1 MTYLDIDVSQ
11 RNNFQ
16 KGMLVDILENEKI
29 VRGYINKILS
39 NENQDKGI
47 KVLLQNGHTGRI
59 YGVPAKFEIEK
70 EEFKFY
76 NLFFNTCDIFTILN
90 EKNVFLLDCNGKKCA
105 YLYSSKDKAINSI
118 KNTPLEK
125 KPYSI
130 GKLNRNKNIIE
141 LLKKYQ
147 IDIFVIDM
155 EKQLTNTQLNDL
167 EMKFKNI

>member
-1 MTYLDIDVSQ
+1 MIYLDIDISQ

-16 KGMLVDILENEKI
+16 KGMLVDILEKENL
-29 VRGYINKILS
+29 VRGYISKILS
-39 NENQDKGI
+39 NENQEKGI
-47 KVLLQNGHTGRI
+47 KVLLHNGHSGRI
-59 YGVPAKFEIEK
+59 YGVPAKAEIEK

-105 YLYSSKDKAINSI
+105 YLYSSKEIATKSI

-125 KPYSI
+125 KPYNI
-130 GKLNRNKNIIE
+130 GKLSRNKNIID

-155 EKQLTNTQLNDL
+155 EKQLTNEQLNDL
-167 EMKFKNI
+167 EMKFRSM